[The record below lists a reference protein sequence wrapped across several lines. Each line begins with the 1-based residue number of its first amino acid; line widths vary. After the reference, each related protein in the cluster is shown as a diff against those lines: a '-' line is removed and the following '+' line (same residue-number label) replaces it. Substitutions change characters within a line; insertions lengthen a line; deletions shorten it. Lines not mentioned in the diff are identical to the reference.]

1 MSAHNLQFTPYQDIN
16 EFLNL
21 FLSNIQVIL
30 GDRFISLYL
39 GGSLALGDFNPLWS
53 DIDFIAVTRDEL
65 PPDTIGILEKM
76 HHQLWATGSKWA
88 KKLDGSYVPAPILRN
103 WTSDDPPCPFIEED
117 RFCITH
123 QGSAVI
129 QRHIIRQSGVV
140 VAGSDPANLI
150 NPVDSNELRHALR
163 KNLEKWWRPLLD
175 DPAWVRQSQKQPFAI
190 LTMCR
195 TLYTLEYGVV
205 ASKPRAARWGQQAL
219 GEQWTD
225 LIAWALARPQDR
237 KVNHLALTLSL
248 IQYTLERYQQ
258 YNGS

>member
-140 VAGSDPANLI
+140 VAGSDPANLLI
-150 NPVDSNELRHALR
+150 LLIVTNCGMLCGKIWRNGGDHSSTIQLGYDKVRSN
-163 KNLEKWWRPLLD
+163 LLQFS
-175 DPAWVRQSQKQPFAI
+175 PCVGPSIHWSTA
-190 LTMCR
+190 
-195 TLYTLEYGVV
+195 
-205 ASKPRAARWGQQAL
+205 
-219 GEQWTD
+219 
-225 LIAWALARPQDR
+225 
-237 KVNHLALTLSL
+237 
-248 IQYTLERYQQ
+248 
-258 YNGS
+258 